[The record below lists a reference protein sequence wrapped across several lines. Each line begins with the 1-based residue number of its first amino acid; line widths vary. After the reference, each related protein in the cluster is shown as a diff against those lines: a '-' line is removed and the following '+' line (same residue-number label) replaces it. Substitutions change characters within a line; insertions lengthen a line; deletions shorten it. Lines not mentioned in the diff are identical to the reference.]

1 MKKFLC
7 LCLGLGLGL
16 LLLLVAM
23 SSGCRSNDR
32 LPSESGT
39 PSFDDEPHEE
49 RIVYDSLTI
58 AEEDLVHL
66 EYWQNDFPLKRIEP
80 VRFYTQDG
88 LMPFFYCLTEEMP
101 ITAYTDQFCRQ
112 EMKYNAH
119 DIVHRYE
126 QELYHR
132 ARLGKDLLES
142 AAHLQLPED
151 LTIYHTYCINNE
163 RHSVHPA
170 VYIYYVTSAGDYIYF
185 NPKPAE
191 EDASKRSEYLLPR
204 EAFLAFTSSWR
215 LTAQLPMQ
223 GETETVCFSQEELA
237 PLAPYLVVST
247 PVTSNDFYEGM
258 TLFDLQVALLGQT
271 YLRPIA
277 QGMWFVSGQEESILV
292 LYHDHVRIVAA
303 CTPKG
308 RAPYRGEISS
318 LYLYCDTFDEVF
330 LKLGIPNAGVTNH
343 TANYRTTDG
352 RLFEIDVQYFEAENR
367 EWTYYYGY
375 REITDLQV

>member
-7 LCLGLGLGL
+7 LGLGL

-66 EYWQNDFPLKRIEP
+66 EYWQNDFPLERIEP

-88 LMPFFYCLTEEMP
+88 LMPFFYCLTEELS

-126 QELYHR
+126 QELYH
-132 ARLGKDLLES
+132 
-142 AAHLQLPED
+142 
-151 LTIYHTYCINNE
+151 
-163 RHSVHPA
+163 
-170 VYIYYVTSAGDYIYF
+170 
-185 NPKPAE
+185 
-191 EDASKRSEYLLPR
+191 
-204 EAFLAFTSSWR
+204 
-215 LTAQLPMQ
+215 
-223 GETETVCFSQEELA
+223 
-237 PLAPYLVVST
+237 
-247 PVTSNDFYEGM
+247 
-258 TLFDLQVALLGQT
+258 
-271 YLRPIA
+271 
-277 QGMWFVSGQEESILV
+277 
-292 LYHDHVRIVAA
+292 
-303 CTPKG
+303 